1 MKNLRVLP
9 VLFFIGFFLIA
20 GCNLSE
26 RLEKAVDNSNIQVA
40 NLAKS
45 NSNSDAN
52 KTLSEK
58 AADEILDEKVGIPE
72 CDNLIESFAAQDK
85 KENEGYLEK
94 ARRQFLENKIR
105 EELKKNIKV
114 NRNNKKAMATTCLQ
128 LKEQLDAFKPE
139 AEDET
144 NANES

>member
-1 MKNLRVLP
+1 MKNYPGLLILF
-9 VLFFIGFFLIA
+9 LFFFLLTF

-45 NSNSDAN
+45 NGNSDAN

-58 AADEILDEKVGIPE
+58 AADELLDEKVGIPE
-72 CDNLIESFAAQDK
+72 CDDLIESFAEQGK

-94 ARRQFLENKIR
+94 ARRQFFENKIR
-105 EELKKNIKV
+105 EELKKNIKI
-114 NRNNKKAMATTCLQ
+114 NRNNRKAMAATCLQ
-128 LKEQLDAFKPE
+128 LKEQLDTFKPE
-139 AEDET
+139 TEEET
-144 NANES
+144 NTNAS

>member
-1 MKNLRVLP
+1 MKNLRFLP
-9 VLFFIGFFLIA
+9 ILFFIIFLLIA

-26 RLEKAVDNSNIQVA
+26 RLEKAVDNSNMRVA
-40 NLAKS
+40 NLTKS
-45 NSNSDAN
+45 NSDSDAN

-72 CDNLIESFAAQDK
+72 CDDLIESFAAQDK
-85 KENEGYLEK
+85 KANEGYLEK

-114 NRNNKKAMATTCLQ
+114 NRNNKKAMAATCLQ
-128 LKEQLDAFKPE
+128 LKEQLNTFKPE
-139 AEDET
+139 AEQET
-144 NANES
+144 NANEP

>member
-1 MKNLRVLP
+1 MKNLLILP
-9 VLFFIGFFLIA
+9 VLFFVLLLLIA

-26 RLEKAVDNSNIQVA
+26 RLEKAIGNSNIQVS

-72 CDNLIESFAAQDK
+72 CDDLIESFAAQEK

-114 NRNNKKAMATTCLQ
+114 NQNNKKAMAATCLQ
-128 LKEQLDAFKPE
+128 LKEQLDTFKPG
-139 AEDET
+139 AEEET
-144 NANES
+144 NTNEP